1 MPVRL
6 IRDAGVGA
14 HVPLLDGPTTI
25 GRDETSTIVLTDP
38 RVGSRHARLRYRK
51 GQWLLSAEDEQV
63 LYVGTERVP
72 MLPLSDGDV
81 LGFGVDAPDDPS
93 RQLLF
98 RDRMQGAFV
107 ATGESWIEAWA
118 NHPASSDPANGPERY
133 GEGESLTTRDSA
145 QVEHVRREGAP
156 DLVVKRLGPVAN
168 TETAERF
175 LRVIARLAGAP
186 HPALAALHDGGVVR
200 VGDALHRF
208 MVTEFVRGQT
218 AKVLVDIGGL
228 DAAAV
233 LPVLLGLSAGVGHLH
248 HRGLLH
254 RDVSPG
260 NVLVRPDGTGALID
274 FDQVLPEEDAGR
286 ASLGVVG
293 TPGYLAP
300 EAVVAGGP
308 AVGPPADVF
317 GIGAVGYALLCGH
330 APAEG
335 DDLLDTLGAA
345 FQMPPRPGELGLE
358 VPPAMESLLFRAL
371 APDPKDRPTASGFH
385 RQLAFAAAQM
395 GLGEGV

>member
-6 IRDAGVGA
+6 VRDAGSGA

-25 GRDETSTIVLTDP
+25 GRDEASTVVLTDP

-51 GQWLLSAEDEQV
+51 GQWLLSAEDDQAV
-63 LYVGTERVP
+63 YVGTKRVP
-72 MLPLSDGDV
+72 MLPLTDGDV

-98 RDRMQGAFV
+98 RDRLQGAFV
-107 ATGESWIEAWA
+107 SAGDSWIEAWA
-118 NHPASSDPANGPERY
+118 NHPASADPANGPEQY
-133 GEGESLTTRDSA
+133 GEGESMATRDSA
-145 QVEHVRREGAP
+145 HVQHVRREGAP
-156 DLVVKRLGPVAN
+156 DLVVKRLGPVVDA
-168 TETAERF
+168 AAGERF
-175 LRVIARLAGAP
+175 LRVVARLAGAP
-186 HPALAALHDGGVVR
+186 HPALAGLHDGGLVR
-200 VGDALHRF
+200 VEDTLHRF
-208 MVTEFVRGQT
+208 MVTVFIRGQT
-218 AKVLVDIGGL
+218 AKTLVDIGGL

-233 LPVLLGLSAGVGHLH
+233 LRVLLGLSAAVGHLH

-260 NVLVRPDGTGALID
+260 NVVVRPDGTGTLID
-274 FDQVLPEEDAGR
+274 FDQVLPEEDASR
-286 ASLGVVG
+286 PSLGIVG

-300 EAVVAGGP
+300 EAVIAGGP
-308 AVGPPADVF
+308 AVGQQADVF
-317 GIGAVGYALLCGH
+317 GIASVGYALLCGH
-330 APAEG
+330 APVEG
-335 DDLLDTLGAA
+335 EDLLDTLGSA
-345 FQMPPRPGELGLE
+345 FQTPPRPGELGLD

-371 APDPKDRPTASGFH
+371 DPDPKARPTALELH